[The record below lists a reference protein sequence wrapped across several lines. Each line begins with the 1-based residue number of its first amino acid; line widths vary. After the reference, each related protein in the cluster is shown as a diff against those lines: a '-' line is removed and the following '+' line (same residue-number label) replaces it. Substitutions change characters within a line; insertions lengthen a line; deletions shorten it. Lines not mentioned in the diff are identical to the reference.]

1 MKRWLL
7 PRPPGEEVPATNRR
21 SWTTFPRIPE
31 NHRLQW
37 KYLRLHGTPGLHFP
51 ESRGGTGGG
60 GGLQTRLTI
69 AAGCDYSG
77 PQVPDSLGRGGGRLQ
92 GPWSLLPFTDCGT
105 EKEKDAPLRRK
116 CLTALSS
123 QFSKKGLGRGLYYSS
138 TSASRECRFY
148 SSKGGETEYRFR
160 HAGGTKTHKST
171 AYNRDFLVNPK
182 ELHHRN
188 KTERKHGLLGQELNA
203 NVKSPQSLK
212 LRESE
217 LLASSNPCRSK

>member
-1 MKRWLL
+1 MAATAASWGGSACDQQALL
-7 PRPPGEEVPATNRR
+7 DYISQNSRKPPSSMEVPATTRH
-21 SWTTFPRIPE
+21 SWTTLPRIP
-31 NHRLQW
+31 R
-37 KYLRLHGTPGLHFP
+37 RD
-51 ESRGGTGGG
+51 GGG